1 MFLWN
6 LPYKAEATDYSLL
19 CSLSPYFIVSH
30 IASFYLIHTC
40 NVCGFLCYSS
50 ILHHGCEPPLTLCSL
65 LFASVL
71 LWPSWFPSNTV
82 HICKFMVHCTASDTW
97 DLYISH
103 ISHSIFSIIAWPAPA
118 IGPAEKYAMILHRY
132 VPQKKTSERD
142 ALYVVFLFSR
152 CTVHTLEYIDF
163 EFGSISILYPPWYR
177 IT

>member
-6 LPYKAEATDYSLL
+6 LPLQSRGHRLFAFVLIIAAFYCITHSIFL
-19 CSLSPYFIVSH
+19 FNSH
-30 IASFYLIHTC
+30 L

-82 HICKFMVHCTASDTW
+82 HIFKFIVHCTASDPC
-97 DLYISH
+97 DLYISR

-118 IGPAEKYAMILHRY
+118 IGRAERYAMILHRY
-132 VPQKKTSERD
+132 FPQKKTSERD

-163 EFGSISILYPPWYR
+163 EFGSISILYPPWYC